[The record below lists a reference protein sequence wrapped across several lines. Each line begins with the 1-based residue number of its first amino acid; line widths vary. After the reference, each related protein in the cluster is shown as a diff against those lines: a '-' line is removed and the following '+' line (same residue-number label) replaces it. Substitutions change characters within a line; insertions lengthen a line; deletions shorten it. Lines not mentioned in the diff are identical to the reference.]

1 MDTLT
6 HMALGACIGQ
16 AIGYKKMGR
25 KALVYGAFAAFLPD
39 LDVLATPFLGDYGSW
54 KYHRHLSHALW
65 FVPLIGAV
73 LATGLWR
80 FYERKNEK
88 QQGVEFGRWLAV
100 MVLAI
105 LSHPLLDFCTIYGTQ
120 LFAPFSNHRFE
131 ISAISIIDPVYSGIL
146 CLAMGALL
154 FRKGRERARF
164 LAVSA
169 IALTTTYIAMGWGL
183 NMRAENLAARQLDDQ
198 QIAYQKVEAFT
209 TIFQPFLRR
218 VVVTEPHQVRVGF
231 VSTFRPQEIHWACQ
245 AQVPDAVKTA
255 ILATY
260 DGGMLS
266 WFSNQTV
273 GFATGNAPD
282 LVVASDLRYGMPGPS
297 AFGWWGQIYK
307 TDGDGGARY
316 IGKLQVDRDSSW
328 HAITGLFR
336 AAYGMENDFLLKS
349 DQGCDAAGAR

>member
-65 FVPLIGAV
+65 FVPLIGAA
-73 LATGLWR
+73 LAAGLWR

-169 IALTTTYIAMGWGL
+169 IALTTAYIAMGWGL

-198 QIAYQKVEAFT
+198 HIAYQKVEAFT

-231 VSTFRPQEIHWACQ
+231 VSTFDPQHIQWACQ
-245 AQVPDAVKTA
+245 KQVSDSMKRT
-255 ILATY
+255 ILDTH

-273 GFATGNAPD
+273 GLATGNAPD
-282 LVVASDLRYGMPGPS
+282 LVVVSDLRYGIPGPS
-297 AFGWWGQIYK
+297 VFGWWGQLYK
-307 TDGDGGARY
+307 IDTAGLPHY
-316 IGKLQVDRDSSW
+316 MGKINVDRDSSW
-328 HAITGLFR
+328 SKIKGLFR
-336 AAYGMENDFLLKS
+336 AAYGLENDFLSKV
-349 DQGCDAAGAR
+349 DQGC